1 MVDRGTNEFRI
12 RFDDEESEAPVESA
26 PPNRQTQRQLRRHRN
41 LIVGLSLVM
50 VVLLIAGY
58 YDLKSR
64 LTNLDTAGG
73 QEVQSLSQNLESRFS
88 SLSIKQAQLENEIA
102 AKTKH
107 ITEINKKLEARI
119 NKKLEA
125 SSQAL
130 TKSIATS
137 EKTISRKLDT
147 KIDPINSKLENIEK
161 NRQQLVDTIARLQ
174 ESLKTIHN
182 SLDATSA
189 EIAGLDVNFT
199 QELAV
204 LAANIENAIG
214 DISKLKTDVASFS
227 TDIVEIGYLDS
238 RLQKEQRIFQ
248 LKLDQLARDMQDRF
262 TQLEKALQSAQ
273 QQSSV
278 APQPGQAWGKEQATQ
293 ALTPALPLSIKT
305 EGPSAELQSNADTIT
320 EESLQ

>member
-12 RFDDEESEAPVESA
+12 RFDDEESESAPESA

-41 LIVGLSLVM
+41 LFVGLSLVM
-50 VVLLIAGY
+50 VALVAAAY
-58 YDLKSR
+58 YDLKTR
-64 LTNLDTAGG
+64 LTQLDTAGG

-107 ITEINKKLEARI
+107 IADINKKLA
-119 NKKLEA
+119 A

-130 TKSIATS
+130 TKSITTS

-147 KIDPINSKLENIEK
+147 KIDPINGKLESIEQ
-161 NRQQLVDTIARLQ
+161 NRQQLADTIARLQ
-174 ESLKTIHN
+174 ESLTRIQN
-182 SLDATSA
+182 SLDATTG
-189 EIAGLDVNFT
+189 EIASLDTNFT

-214 DISKLKTDVASFS
+214 DISKLKTDVAAFS

-248 LKLDQLARDMQDRF
+248 LKLDQVTRDMRDRF
-262 TQLEKALQSAQ
+262 TQLEKALQSAR

-278 APQPGQAWGKEQATQ
+278 APQPGQASGKANAAQ
-293 ALTPALPLSIKT
+293 ALTPALPLSVET
-305 EGPSAELQSNADTIT
+305 EGPSAEFQSNADKIT